1 MWVLSHLCRHDSIIF
16 PRYINR
22 NSQHRRSTGLLMV
35 ALDVIILAAGRS
47 SRLGEAKALIDL
59 GGNSLISCLVARLQ
73 KLTNVAI
80 TAVTNADLLADI
92 MIQCPSIHVVL
103 NPDPEKGRTGSLR
116 CALESIL
123 ERNGR
128 LPNRLLIVPVDRPGW
143 SIEIVRLLL
152 ESDVSCCPIWDD
164 QGGHPLFLVGNDIKS
179 VYLSSGDVPLSS
191 LIQRKTIR
199 VNFPFLHLNID
210 RQEDVNKLL
219 LASKEDWF

>member
-1 MWVLSHLCRHDSIIF
+1 
-16 PRYINR
+16 
-22 NSQHRRSTGLLMV
+22 MV

-128 LPNRLLIVPVDRPGW
+128 LPNRLLLVPVDRPGW

-152 ESDVSCCPIWDD
+152 ESDVSCCPSWDD
-164 QGGHPLFLVGNDIKS
+164 RGGHPLLLVGDDIKS
-179 VYLSSGDVPLSS
+179 VYLSSADVPLSS

>member
-1 MWVLSHLCRHDSIIF
+1 
-16 PRYINR
+16 
-22 NSQHRRSTGLLMV
+22 MV

-47 SRLGEAKALIDL
+47 SRLGEAKALVNV

-128 LPNRLLIVPVDRPGW
+128 LPNRLLLVPVDRPGW

-152 ESDVSCCPIWDD
+152 ESDVSCCPSWDD
-164 QGGHPLFLVGNDIKS
+164 RGGHPLLLVGDDIKS
-179 VYLSSGDVPLSS
+179 VYLSSADVPLSS

-210 RQEDVNKLL
+210 RQEDVNKLF

>member
-1 MWVLSHLCRHDSIIF
+1 
-16 PRYINR
+16 
-22 NSQHRRSTGLLMV
+22 MV

-47 SRLGEAKALIDL
+47 SRLGEAKALVNV

-152 ESDVSCCPIWDD
+152 ESDVSCCPSWDD
-164 QGGHPLFLVGNDIKS
+164 RGGHPLLLVGDDIKS
-179 VYLSSGDVPLSS
+179 VYLSSADVPLSS

>member
-1 MWVLSHLCRHDSIIF
+1 
-16 PRYINR
+16 
-22 NSQHRRSTGLLMV
+22 MV

-47 SRLGEAKALIDL
+47 SRLGEAKALVNV

-128 LPNRLLIVPVDRPGW
+128 LPNRLLLVPVDRPGW

-152 ESDVSCCPIWDD
+152 ESDVSCCPSWDD
-164 QGGHPLFLVGNDIKS
+164 RGGHPLLLVGDDIKS
-179 VYLSSGDVPLSS
+179 VYLSSADVPLSS

>member
-1 MWVLSHLCRHDSIIF
+1 
-16 PRYINR
+16 
-22 NSQHRRSTGLLMV
+22 MV

-128 LPNRLLIVPVDRPGW
+128 LPNRLLLVPVDRPGW

-152 ESDVSCCPIWDD
+152 ESDVSCCPSWDD
-164 QGGHPLFLVGNDIKS
+164 RGGHPLLLVGNDIKS